1 MFTYFPVFSMMKAR
15 KTYCIYPAENEF
27 QNSKDV
33 EVVAGWSSGEGGL
46 GISVLLKLISLIFP
60 YLNFC
65 FSSALLVFVGLCSCS
80 FLFLNSHVV
89 FSVEFWE
96 GDKIRSPILI

>member
-1 MFTYFPVFSMMKAR
+1 MFTYLPVFSMMKAR

-65 FSSALLVFVGLCSCS
+65 FSSALRVFVGLCSCS